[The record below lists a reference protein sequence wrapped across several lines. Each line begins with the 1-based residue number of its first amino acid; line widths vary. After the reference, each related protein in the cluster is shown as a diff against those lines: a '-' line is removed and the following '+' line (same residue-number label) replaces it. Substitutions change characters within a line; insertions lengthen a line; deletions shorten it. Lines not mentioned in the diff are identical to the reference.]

1 MNPWGHIIIL
11 YRYEAVGAYWYHIG
25 IGSRLLDGGCVSDD
39 LKSTLLAKQQPR
51 ANIVLILMTCMYGKI
66 LTSSEMVE

>member
-1 MNPWGHIIIL
+1 MVP
-11 YRYEAVGAYWYHIG
+11 ESVKC
-25 IGSRLLDGGCVSDD
+25 IGSRLLDGGWVSDD

-51 ANIVLILMTCMYGKI
+51 ANIVLILIICMYGKI